1 MRMLLL
7 AVALCPGAAVAQE
20 VAQGEPNAGF
30 APAFAEQT
38 RAPALPPSP
47 VTVETFATG
56 LDSPW
61 GIAPLP
67 GGGWLVTEQLGTLR
81 IVGPDGRLSAPVSG
95 VPEVDN
101 RRQGGLLDVAVG
113 PEFATDR
120 MVYMTYAKPVE
131 GGVATAAARAVLSE
145 DGTALTG
152 LTDIFVQTPPS
163 QNPMHYG
170 SRILV
175 DGPYVWITTGD
186 HFSASDRVRAQDPQ
200 STYGKVI
207 RLLRDGTVPEDN
219 PFVGQDAVP
228 QVWSLG
234 HRNPQGAALGPDG
247 ALWTVEHGPAGGDE
261 LNRPQ
266 PGANYG
272 WPVVSYGVNYNGS
285 DVGSGEARAPGFEE
299 PVYYWDPVI
308 APGGMMF
315 YGGGFADWEGDL
327 LIGSLNPGALVRLKF
342 EGGLVIGEERVI
354 TDRGRVRDVEVT
366 PDGSVLLLIDAPAPF
381 GEILRVSPG

>member
-38 RAPALPPSP
+38 RAPALPPTP

-67 GGGWLVTEQLGTLR
+67 DGGWLVTEQLGTLR

-113 PEFATDR
+113 PDFATDR
-120 MVYMTYAKPVE
+120 MVYVTYAKPVE

-175 DGPYVWITTGD
+175 DGPYVWITTGE

-381 GEILRVSPG
+381 GEILRVTPG